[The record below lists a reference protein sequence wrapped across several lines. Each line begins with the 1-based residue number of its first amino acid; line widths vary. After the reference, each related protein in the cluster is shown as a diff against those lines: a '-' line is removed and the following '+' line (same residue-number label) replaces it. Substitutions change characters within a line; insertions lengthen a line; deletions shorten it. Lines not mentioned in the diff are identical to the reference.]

1 MFELNYKSQMEATT
15 PPWINRK
22 NNVLMTLYFINDKLN
37 II

>member
-1 MFELNYKSQMEATT
+1 MEATT
-15 PPWINRK
+15 THWINRK